1 MLYTCS
7 LVNYVNNS
15 SLLVHDKTVS
25 KLSEGM
31 EYFRSMGT
39 RPLSEGMGGWIPVIK
54 NNTGTDD
61 EDKARNNHGRWF
73 NL

>member
-1 MLYTCS
+1 MVNTC
-7 LVNYVNNS
+7 LHVNYVDN
-15 SLLVHDKTVS
+15 SLLLIHDLTVS

-39 RPLSEGMGGWIPVIK
+39 RSLSEGMCGWIPVIK

-61 EDKARNNHGRWF
+61 EDKARNNHGQWF
-73 NL
+73 Y

>member
-39 RPLSEGMGGWIPVIK
+39 RPLSEGMGSWIPFIK
-54 NNTGTDD
+54 NNTEMNY
-61 EDKARNNHGRWF
+61 EDKARNNHGQRF
-73 NL
+73 N